1 MNAGEDIKVRA
12 YAPGDRDTVRRISR
26 DTAFAGLAP
35 HGMGKEEWLADALT
49 LYFTDF
55 EPHCSF
61 VAVRG
66 EEVLGYVTGA
76 VDGRRM
82 RRVTRRHIVPRLIG
96 RFITSGFLFD
106 ASRRHFVGEGLRCWV
121 KGEFRRPGFR
131 RAYPAELH
139 INLDAGARR
148 RGAGRKLI
156 TAFTE
161 YARAQG
167 VIGVQV
173 SVLSDPAR
181 DFFKAQGFAV
191 LYQTERTFLQ
201 KTRDE
206 KSPWYIMGKKLTAE

>member
-55 EPHCSF
+55 EPQLQLCRGPGGGSAGLRDGCRGRPPNAPGDAAAHRAP
-61 VAVRG
+61 VDREIYHVRFSLRCLPPPLCWRRPA
-66 EEVLGYVTGA
+66 VLGQ
-76 VDGRRM
+76 RR
-82 RRVTRRHIVPRLIG
+82 IPA
-96 RFITSGFLFD
+96 SGFPPRVSRGT
-106 ASRRHFVGEGLRCWV
+106 AHQSRRR
-121 KGEFRRPGFR
+121 
-131 RAYPAELH
+131 
-139 INLDAGARR
+139 ARR

-181 DFFKAQGFAV
+181 DFFKAQGFEV